1 LLAGIK
7 VFYVFCVVLG
17 CVFVVF
23 LIVGLRVF
31 VWVVFGFVLFVVG
44 VVLVFVVVFWL
55 FLFV

>member
-1 LLAGIK
+1 M
-7 VFYVFCVVLG
+7 FYVFCVVLG